1 MFALSVISEN
11 KLITL
16 LKIRIMTKKIMTLAV
31 AFATMFSLSSFAQTT
46 EGCKKEGKCVKTE
59 KCEGKKDCKKN
70 SKKGERKDCKK
81 GDMKKCFNPFQGI
94 ELTADQQT
102 KLKAI
107 PTPREVMKASKTEKT
122 AVNVNPQDFVKTVR
136 KDYLQQ
142 VQQVL
147 TPAQYVQFLENS
159 FVNQRAGHGAKG
171 VKGDRGMKKG
181 AKGHHGQ
188 HDKKG
193 PRHDMKGDRVRK

>member
-1 MFALSVISEN
+1 
-11 KLITL
+11 
-16 LKIRIMTKKIMTLAV
+16 MTKKIMTIAV
-31 AFATMFSLSSFAQTT
+31 AIATMFSLSSFAQTAD
-46 EGCKKEGKCVKTE
+46 GCKKEGKCIKTE
-59 KCEGKKDCKKN
+59 KCEGKKDCKKHC
-70 SKKGERKDCKK
+70 KKADKKDCKK

-107 PTPREVMKASKTEKT
+107 PTPRQVMKASKNEKS
-122 AVNVNPQDFVKTVR
+122 AADVNPQDFVKTVR

-159 FVNQRAGHGAKG
+159 YLNQRSGHGPKG
-171 VKGDRGMKKG
+171 MKGGKDMKKG
-181 AKGHHGQ
+181 GKGHHGQ

-193 PRHDMKGDRVRK
+193 PRQGMKGDRMQNK